1 MRILSLLAAFTAV
14 APQTLGDGIFVGLSD
29 YEEFRTYPYVDKA
42 FRYQEAQQYQAA
54 LKELERAITIAP
66 EHTPFYQYAFEL
78 AMLNKDV
85 ERAKAY
91 LALVPEPRREPLRQR
106 MLRTVMAQQVPP
118 AEAMPTFLNGL
129 DGAQR
134 LELIEQGLYQLQ
146 KEQGKADA
154 WAWLN
159 ALPESLWSPD
169 LHLIAA
175 RTAAD
180 AGYFEAAAQHFQS
193 YAEHAELAPEQIAEF
208 GYILVEAQNAEGAYA
223 LAQRYP
229 QASGGV
235 IRELAYRALAN
246 DDKAAALNYFAWL
259 HERDYLAAADVKQ
272 YYFLLEESGDLEA
285 AMALA
290 EQAQTSCLE
299 QTELLVRMDRTAEA
313 QQYLANCSVQ
323 ENPLVWLTLA
333 ERLQQY
339 EAIQRVSFKQP
350 QLQARQR
357 QLLMNYYHQE
367 KAWQRQVALLDGVA
381 KNEAELTYLAMAF
394 DALGDHT
401 RGEQLWLRI
410 WQSYRDPAALEK
422 VTYLM
427 WQRGEAEVTLEL
439 LHDGFNDINLAS
451 APGKVLV
458 ARYINVL
465 YGQPE
470 LIDAARVTMLARRN
484 ADPVDV
490 AELWRLQGDCD
501 AALAVLENVSQQR
514 GIRTRAEC
522 LMDRDP
528 EAAYQAL
535 QLALGETPAAADLRA
550 LASLAQRVGEHAA
563 AASYLQ
569 RIPAEE
575 RVGSD
580 ELAIARM
587 YYLQGDYVAAETA
600 WQSAREEHEL
610 DWWLL
615 GVDIAQAQE
624 NQAKTLILL
633 ERADQRFDS
642 PLLVEERAHI
652 YRLQGDR
659 DALEALYRD
668 AVMTH
673 PENRH
678 FQAELAY
685 AIYER
690 DPKESA
696 DYFDRALLGHEADA
710 QVKHLHQAAFAF
722 HYRDDKDKTKHY
734 AAAAIDRM
742 LAAPEADEIELLKAQ
757 RLHREVD
764 SQWAFTVAGWAGDS
778 SRASA
783 GQAID
788 AQSDYFMQAQ
798 AAYQFTDAQAGF
810 GGLGAQL
817 SLLQG
822 GESDFF
828 ETQELDLALTWRP
841 SQTFNGVLSAG
852 LRKQLDGDKELK
864 PYVRASADLFSPWT
878 KSKWWEPEHDLVWYS
893 TFFVD
898 GIYYPE
904 DDQSAFFSRLET
916 GPVFALSYHHLQT
929 LRVYGFL
936 QGDTSHDL
944 ALTGDADDAR
954 AGLGVGWMSEW
965 FQSDYNSYNLRMELG
980 LEWQHVVSSDY
991 ADDGDNAFLVR
1002 FELYF

>member
-14 APQTLGDGIFVGLSD
+14 APQTLGDSIFVGLSD

-42 FRYQEAQQYQAA
+42 FRYQEEKQYQAA
-54 LKELERAITIAP
+54 LNELERAIEIAP

-78 AMLNKDV
+78 AMLNNDV

-91 LALVPEPRREPLRQR
+91 LTLVPEARRDTLRQR
-106 MLRTVMAQQVPP
+106 LLRTVMANEVP
-118 AEAMPTFLNGL
+118 AANAMPAFLSGL
-129 DGAQR
+129 NAEER

-146 KEQGKADA
+146 QEQGKAVA
-154 WAWLN
+154 WQWLN
-159 ALPESLWSPD
+159 AFPEQLWSPD

-180 AGYFEAAAQHFQS
+180 AGFFTAAAGHFQS

-208 GYILVEAQNAEGAYA
+208 GYILVEAENAEGAYA

-235 IRELAYRALAN
+235 IRELAYRALAR
-246 DDKAAALNYFAWL
+246 DDHEAALNYFAWL
-259 HERDYLAAADVKQ
+259 HERDYLASTDVKQ
-272 YYFLLEESGDLEA
+272 YYFLLEGKGDLEA
-285 AMALA
+285 AMALS

-299 QTELLVRMDRTAEA
+299 QTELLVRMDRNAEA
-313 QQYLANCSVQ
+313 KQRFVNCSVH

-333 ERLQQY
+333 ERLEQF
-339 EAIQRVSFKQP
+339 EVIQRVTFKQAP
-350 QLQARQR
+350 LQKRQR

-367 KAWQRQVALLDGVA
+367 KAWQRQVELLAPVA
-381 KNEAELTYLAMAF
+381 QNEAELTYLAMAY
-394 DALGDHT
+394 DALGDRE

-410 WQSYRDPAALEK
+410 WQHYRDPAALEK

-427 WQRGEAEVTLEL
+427 WQRGEAEATLQL
-439 LHDGFNDINLAS
+439 LNEGFGEINLAS

-458 ARYINVL
+458 ARYINIL
-465 YGQPE
+465 YGKPE
-470 LIDAARVTMLARRN
+470 LIDAARVSMLAQRN

-522 LMDRDP
+522 LIDRDP

-535 QLALGETPAAADLRA
+535 QLAIGETPSAADLRA
-550 LASLAQRVGEHAA
+550 LASLAQRVGDHAS

-569 RIPAEE
+569 RIPVTE
-575 RVGSD
+575 RVSSD

-587 YYLQGDYVAAETA
+587 LYLQDDYAAAEAA
-600 WQSAREEHEL
+600 WQAARAEDEL

-615 GVDIAQAQE
+615 GVDIAQAQGE
-624 NQAKTLILL
+624 QDKTLILL

-652 YRLQGDR
+652 YRLQGDH

-668 AVMTH
+668 AVVSH
-673 PENRH
+673 PDNRH

-690 DPKESA
+690 DPKASA
-696 DYFDRALLGHEADA
+696 DYFDTALWGNEANA
-710 QVKHLHQAAFAF
+710 EIKHLHQATFAF
-722 HYRDDKDKTKHY
+722 HYRNDKEKTKHY
-734 AAAAIDRM
+734 AAATIDRM
-742 LAAPEADEIELLKAQ
+742 LAEPEQDEIELLKAQ

-783 GQAID
+783 GQGID
-788 AQSDYFMQAQ
+788 AQSDYFMQVQ

-852 LRKQLDGDKELK
+852 LRKQLDGDKDLK
-864 PYVRASADLFSPWT
+864 PYVRASADLLSPWT

-898 GIYYPE
+898 GIYYPD

-916 GPVFALSYHHLQT
+916 GPVFALSYNHLQT

-944 ALTGDADDAR
+944 AAVGDADDAR
-954 AGLGVGWMSEW
+954 TGLGIGWMSEW

-980 LEWQHVVSSDY
+980 VEWQHVVSSDY
-991 ADDGDNAFLVR
+991 AEDGDNAFLVR